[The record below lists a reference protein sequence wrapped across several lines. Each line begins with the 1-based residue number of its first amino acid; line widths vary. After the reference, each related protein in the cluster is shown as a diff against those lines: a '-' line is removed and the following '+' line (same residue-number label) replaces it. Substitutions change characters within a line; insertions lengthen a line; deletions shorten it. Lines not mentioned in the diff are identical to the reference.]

1 MDEKKI
7 KFYVNELEDYIEGEY
22 NVGLL
27 RKTKGI
33 VEDLIKLKSVDHGH
47 RLFQLNELLK
57 HLDESYGF
65 TVGQLLSMHDKDIIL
80 KLHEEL
86 IMMLKS
92 KSF

>member
-7 KFYVNELEDYIEGEY
+7 EFYVNKLEDYMEGGY

-27 RKTKGI
+27 RKTRGI
-33 VEDLIKLKSVDHGH
+33 VEDLIKLKSVEHGH

-57 HLDESYGF
+57 HLDESYDF
-65 TVGQLLSMHDKDIIL
+65 TVGQLLNIHDKDIML